1 MASRPW
7 CETTTG
13 GHGGG
18 EAGLQ
23 RIEEGTA
30 AATAI
35 FGCTLDHGGTT
46 DKVSESGSGGG
57 GENFGGF

>member
-1 MASRPW
+1 MASKPW

-30 AATAI
+30 TAAI